1 LDPWASGLVLLCTGK
16 YTKKINELMGQDKE
30 YKGSLVLGKTT
41 ASIDLETLLE
51 DAGDYNVKDAWTIG
65 EFVNSY
71 RTLQQ

>member
-1 LDPWASGLVLLCTGK
+1 
-16 YTKKINELMGQDKE
+16 MGQDKE

-41 ASIDLETLLE
+41 ASIDLETPLE
-51 DAGDYNVKDAWTIG
+51 DAGDYNVKDTWTIG

>member
-1 LDPWASGLVLLCTGK
+1 
-16 YTKKINELMGQDKE
+16 MGQDKE

-51 DAGDYNVKDAWTIG
+51 DAGDYNVKDAWTVG